1 MYMFYWLKRFFRDWE
16 QMEHES
22 IKAGIIHCYN
32 PYTGV
37 TTHID
42 QETYKK
48 YINDKQKTLS
58 EHDTEIKG

>member
-1 MYMFYWLKRFFRDWE
+1 MYMFNWIKNFLKEWE

-32 PYTGV
+32 PYTGI

-48 YINDKQKTLS
+48 YIDDKQRTLS
-58 EHDTEIKG
+58 QDDTEPKR

>member
-1 MYMFYWLKRFFRDWE
+1 MFKDWE
-16 QMEHES
+16 QMEYES
-22 IKAGIIHCYN
+22 LKAGIIHCYN

>member
-1 MYMFYWLKRFFRDWE
+1 MFNWLKSLFKDWE
-16 QMEHES
+16 QMEYQS
-22 IKAGIIHCYN
+22 LKAGIIHCYN

-37 TTHID
+37 STHID